1 MRCSGR
7 RLLAWLGVAV
17 PLVLVGRLLVNR
29 GYRSPIPEI
38 DNDDDDENNNNH
50 NIDIVALSKQ
60 STTTSRRKETVTRPP
75 AFVAG
80 MYMAGQQPRNNS
92 CRWYHG
98 LPDVITY
105 PSSKVTW
112 SPEIGEK
119 SPYRVLPFVLVG
131 TEERNKLPQVTLC
144 THATADHVYGIVELV
159 RRWEGPLSLAIFTP
173 GLDAGT
179 AVALLDRACRCEPEM
194 YKVSVHL
201 VFPTSRPPTLGQS
214 TLAQGDCAASDL
226 QRGAAETERKRIGM
240 SYPINVVRN
249 VARMQA
255 NTSRVLVTDIE
266 LLPSEKLASSFM
278 EMVRGKSPKKG
289 IVFVLPV
296 FEIESRRQP
305 PSTKKQLLLATKA
318 GTAVYFHRFL
328 CSHCQRFPGLTR
340 WMLRPDPGKVRPLII
355 TKREYPHHRW
365 EPVFIGTR
373 DDPFY
378 TEDMSWEGRQDKMTQ
393 MFEMCLLNYRLV
405 ILDGAFLVHTPGIKR
420 KTVKVDVAKQEFLKP
435 HERRNARV
443 YQRVIKQLLK
453 QYPPNHKCL
462 H

>member
-7 RLLAWLGVAV
+7 RLLLWLG
-17 PLVLVGRLLVNR
+17 PGFTFLLVLVGRLLVGR
-29 GYRSPIPEI
+29 GFGQPIPVI
-38 DNDDDDENNNNH
+38 GNDVVLTPKGH
-50 NIDIVALSKQ
+50 SILRQRA
-60 STTTSRRKETVTRPP
+60 ETVAP

-80 MYMAGQQPRNNS
+80 TYMAGLQPRNSS

-98 LPDVITY
+98 LPDVISY
-105 PSSKVTW
+105 PASKVTW

-159 RRWEGPLSLAIFTP
+159 RRWEGPLSLAVFTP

-201 VFPTSRPPTLGQS
+201 VFPTARPPTLGE
-214 TLAQGDCAASDL
+214 TIKTHGDCAASDL
-226 QRGAAETERKRIGM
+226 QRGEAGTERKQRSM
-240 SYPINVVRN
+240 TYPINVVRN
-249 VARMQA
+249 VARTQA

-266 LLPSEKLASSFM
+266 LLPSEKLASGFM
-278 EMVRGKSPKKG
+278 EMVRGRSPKTG
-289 IVFVLPV
+289 VVFVVPV
-296 FEIESRRQP
+296 FEIEAHKQP

-340 WMLRPDPGKVRPLII
+340 WMLRPDPGKVRPLIF

-365 EPVFIGTR
+365 EPIFIGTR
-373 DDPFY
+373 DDPLY
-378 TEDMSWEGRQDKMTQ
+378 TEDMSWEGRQDKMCQ

-420 KTVKVDVAKQEFLKP
+420 KRIKVDLARQELLRP
-435 HERRNARV
+435 HEKRNAQI
-443 YQRVIKQLLK
+443 YQRVIKRLLK
-453 QYPPNHKCL
+453 QYPVNRKCA

>member
-7 RLLAWLGVAV
+7 RLLLWLGVAV
-17 PLVLVGRLLVNR
+17 PLVIAGRFLVNR
-29 GYRSPIPEI
+29 GYRKPVPEPG
-38 DNDDDDENNNNH
+38 NEEDDDDEQPS
-50 NIDIVALSKQ
+50 ISK
-60 STTTSRRKETVTRPP
+60 SPSSSSSPRDEPPARAP

-98 LPDVITY
+98 LPDVISY
-105 PSSKVTW
+105 PASKVTW

-131 TEERNKLPQVTLC
+131 TEERDKLPQVTLC
-144 THATADHVYGIVELV
+144 THATADHVYGIVELA

-201 VFPTSRPPTLGQS
+201 VFPTSRPPALGQA
-214 TLAQGDCAASDL
+214 TRIQGDCAASDL
-226 QRGAAETERKRIGM
+226 QRGDAETERKQIAM
-240 SYPINVVRN
+240 TYPINVVRN

-266 LLPSEKLASSFM
+266 LLPSEKLASGFM
-278 EMVRGKSPKKG
+278 EMVRGRPPKTG

-296 FEIESRRQP
+296 FEIESHRQP

-318 GTAVYFHRFL
+318 GIAVYFHRFL

-340 WMLRPDPGKVRPLII
+340 WMLRSDPGKVRPLII

-420 KTVKVDVAKQEFLKP
+420 KTVKVDVAKQEFLKS
-435 HERRNARV
+435 HERRNARI
-443 YQRVIKQLLK
+443 YQRVIKRLLK
-453 QYPPNHKCL
+453 EYPPNRKCA